1 MYVCMHVC
9 MHAFPGLVSVSYI
22 TKLLGVAVTASSA
35 HRHTAQATVINIRVV
50 EISDA
55 FLVPE

>member
-1 MYVCMHVC
+1 MFKYVHI
-9 MHAFPGLVSVSYI
+9 HIYWLVSVSYI